1 MPPQTP
7 STLPLHLLPKT
18 TPWQLALVVSLMF
31 AVGLLDY
38 WTGLEVRVYPFYFIP
53 IALAALML
61 GRLGAILIA
70 VNSAVLWLVANL
82 AVDDNYSANWIWL
95 WNFAIQGTVFF
106 FVAELVSRL
115 HAGQIRE
122 SQLAR
127 LDKLTGLI
135 NSRSFME
142 QAPMLMDFCR
152 RERKPVAVAYI
163 DLDGFKQVNDT
174 RGHEQGDEVL
184 RTAAHAM
191 RSTLRVSDLL
201 GRLGGDEF
209 AVMLPNTSE
218 HGAVEILE
226 KLRAAIESEMHLL
239 DCVVTASIGAAAYDV
254 PPSRLDE
261 AIHAADE
268 VMYAVKASGKNQ
280 VRVTHIA

>member
-1 MPPQTP
+1 M
-7 STLPLHLLPKT
+7 
-18 TPWQLALVVSLMF
+18 
-31 AVGLLDY
+31 
-38 WTGLEVRVYPFYFIP
+38 
-53 IALAALML
+53 AATVPAS
-61 GRLGAILIA
+61 GAILVA

-95 WNFAIQGTVFF
+95 WNFAIQGAVFF

-163 DLDGFKQVNDT
+163 DLDGFKRINDT
-174 RGHEQGDEVL
+174 RGHQQGDEVL
-184 RTAAHAM
+184 RAAAHAM

-218 HGAVEILE
+218 QGTVEILE
-226 KLRAAIESEMHLL
+226 KLRAAIESEMRLL
-239 DCVVTASIGAAAYDV
+239 DCAVTASIGAAAYAV
-254 PPSRLDE
+254 PPPRLDE
-261 AIHAADE
+261 AIHAADQ
-268 VMYAVKASGKNQ
+268 VMYAVKSSGKNQ
-280 VRVTHIA
+280 VRVTQMDLGAVLE